1 MQRVIIFEGADMVG
15 KTEIAKALSLSLG
28 IPYFKNENE
37 TKKFLDPKDYFVNTL
52 KYADPYFVSFLKQT
66 KTSVII
72 DRHYPSEWVYSKVFG
87 RPTDMEALQRTDTAF
102 AEAGA
107 IIVFCWR
114 EKHLRKDDAFP
125 GVIDTKKLS
134 EIQDNYKQFC
144 NWTKCRVIP
153 LNVDDEDIEREL
165 LDLHAMLEVT
175 SNIEMTFGSSK
186 AVHEFFDES
195 NDNEFDVDDEPE
207 VSDSD
212 IETPVATTDHLPD
225 PDKDWSDVDW
235 SNEK

>member
-1 MQRVIIFEGADMVG
+1 MVG

-28 IPYFKNENE
+28 VPYFKNENE

-52 KYADPYFVSFLKQT
+52 RYCDPYFISFLKQT
-66 KTSVII
+66 RTSVII

-87 RPTDMEALQRTDTAF
+87 RQTDMQALQRTDTAF
-102 AEAGA
+102 AELGA

-114 EKHLRKDDAFP
+114 EKHLRVDDAFP
-125 GVIDTKKLS
+125 GVIDTKRLS
-134 EIQDNYKQFC
+134 ELQDNYKQFC

-175 SNIEMTFGSSK
+175 DNIERTFGSTK
-186 AVHEFFDES
+186 AEHTFFDES
-195 NDNEFDVDDEPE
+195 SIEFDDDDEPE
-207 VSDSD
+207 TFDSD
-212 IETPVATTDHLPD
+212 IEIPVITTTDHLPD

-235 SNEK
+235 RDK